1 LNYGIGSTLL
11 VMHPLM
17 ALLLP
22 HLRPPLLLLHLPVA
36 GG

>member
-1 LNYGIGSTLL
+1 
-11 VMHPLM
+11 M

-36 GG
+36 AGCALTIQELQ